1 MPKQARRNA
10 RRAGLRKRGFISSRP
25 RRAVTLIEMLIVITI
40 LSILLV
46 LAIPSRSSMAQTQL
60 LAAVRIIQAD
70 VKTMQS
76 LARSAAPDEIYAMIM
91 HYPNAP
97 VAAAT
102 PLDPAR
108 ALAYGPPK
116 GACCIGTTCAENLTK
131 SGCSDNGGTYLGKDT
146 TCTELSYFCIDGGLP
161 TITEE
166 SIAAALD
173 LIPEIVYEGTVE
185 WPNGAPAAATP
196 WPGSSGG
203 PAFDAVGPTDG
214 DGSSFY
220 RCGIIRN
227 ADTPDETFTELTRPD
242 GRPWT
247 FDFALQGLDLVT
259 IGTAGS
265 PDFYS
270 VERALRFDHLGR
282 PSRNVLFSLLAE
294 DLTLAVTITTA
305 GEVRWSLDATP

>member
-1 MPKQARRNA
+1 MPKQARPSGRRLGRNGA
-10 RRAGLRKRGFISSRP
+10 NTLASSRA
-25 RRAVTLIEMLIVITI
+25 AVTLIEMLIVITI

-46 LAIPSRSSMAQTQL
+46 LAIPSPSSMAQTQL
-60 LAAVRIIQAD
+60 LAALRIIQAD

-97 VAAAT
+97 VAEAT

-108 ALAYGPPK
+108 ALAYGPPT
-116 GACCIGTTCAENLTK
+116 GACCIGATCADNLTK
-131 SGCSDNGGTYLGKDT
+131 SDCSGSGGTYLGKDT
-146 TCTELSYFCIDGGLP
+146 TCTEFAYFCIDGGLP
-161 TITEE
+161 TLTEE
-166 SIAAALD
+166 TIATALD

-185 WPNGAPAAATP
+185 WPNSSPAAAAP
-196 WPGSSGG
+196 WPGSPGG
-203 PAFDAVGPTDG
+203 PAFDAVGTADG
-214 DGSSFY
+214 DDSSFY

-227 ADTPDETFTELTRPD
+227 ADTPSETFAELTRPD

-247 FDFALQGLDLVT
+247 FDFAQQGLDLVT

-282 PSRNVLFSLLAE
+282 PSRNVLFSLVAE
-294 DLTLAVTITTA
+294 DQTLAVTITTA